1 MRAFEIHAAKKLPAS
16 PFATPPAA
24 PQDIRWRRW
33 LVVMLLPLVG
43 LIRTKPTNEKSA
55 TPDAQKSF
63 ETWQRQVEA
72 SQRPVTSSDD
82 TRISG
87 PE

>member
-1 MRAFEIHAAKKLPAS
+1 MRAFEIHAPKKLPIS

-24 PQDIRWRRW
+24 PQEIRWRRW

-43 LIRTKPTNEKSA
+43 LIRTKPANEKPA
-55 TPDAQKSF
+55 TPDAHESF

-72 SQRPVTSSDD
+72 SQRPA
-82 TRISG
+82 ISY
-87 PE
+87 ERDIWTE